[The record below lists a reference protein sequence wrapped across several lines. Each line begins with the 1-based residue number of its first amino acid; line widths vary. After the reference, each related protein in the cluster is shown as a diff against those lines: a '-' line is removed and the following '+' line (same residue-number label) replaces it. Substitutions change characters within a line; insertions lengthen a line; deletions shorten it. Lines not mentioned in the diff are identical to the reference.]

1 LGPSNIRVNAIQ
13 PGVVE
18 GARIES
24 VIAGQAKLKGK
35 SIEETK
41 KSLLAHVSL
50 RRMVTAQDIAETT
63 MFLMS
68 DAAKN
73 VSGQSIAV
81 DANVET
87 I

>member
-1 LGPSNIRVNAIQ
+1 
-13 PGVVE
+13 
-18 GARIES
+18 
-24 VIAGQAKLKGK
+24 
-35 SIEETK
+35 
-41 KSLLAHVSL
+41 
-50 RRMVTAQDIAETT
+50 MVTAQDIAETT